1 MTFTENLWQQI
12 KPVYDAILEHP
23 FLNQMAD
30 GSLSRD
36 RFVFYMKQDSL
47 YLQEFSKALAIA
59 GARAPDVESMLF
71 FVGSARTCAIVEQ
84 ALHESYFKDFG
95 VTLDVG
101 RAPSNFA
108 YSSYLL
114 ATASNSSYRVAIAAL
129 LPCFWIYREVG
140 DELVKRATS
149 GLSNNPYAKWI
160 ETYSSEEFSAS
171 VDKAIRFV
179 DAAAEEANDI
189 ERAEMAQAFDYAS
202 RMEWLFWDAAWRLE
216 TWPPYAVTG

>member
-1 MTFTENLWQQI
+1 MSFTDDLWQQI
-12 KPVYDAILEHP
+12 KPVYDAILDHP

-30 GSLSRD
+30 GTLSRE

-47 YLQEFSKALAIA
+47 YLQEFSKALATA
-59 GARAPDVESMLF
+59 GARAPDVDSMLF
-71 FVGSARTCAIVEQ
+71 FVNSAHTCAVVER
-84 ALHESYFKDFG
+84 ALHEGYFKDFG

-140 DELVKRATS
+140 DELVKRAS
-149 GLSNNPYAKWI
+149 AGLAGNPYAKWI
-160 ETYSSEEFSAS
+160 ETYSSEEFSTS
-171 VDKAIRFV
+171 VDKAIRLV
-179 DAAAEEANDI
+179 DNAAAEANDV

-202 RMEWLFWDAAWRLE
+202 RMEWTFWDAAWRLE
-216 TWPPYAVTG
+216 TWPPYEVRA

>member
-1 MTFTENLWQQI
+1 MSFTDNLWQQI

-30 GSLSRD
+30 GTLDRD
-36 RFVFYMKQDSL
+36 KFVFYMKQDAL

-59 GARAPDVESMLF
+59 GARAPETDQMLF
-71 FVGSARTCAIVEQ
+71 FVNSAHTCAVVER
-84 ALHESYFKDFG
+84 ALHEGYFKDFG

-114 ATASNSSYRVAIAAL
+114 ATASNSPYRVAIAAL

-140 DELVKRATS
+140 DELVKRATA
-149 GLSNNPYAKWI
+149 GLSSNPYGKWI

-179 DAAAEEANDI
+179 DLAAEEANEV
-189 ERAEMAQAFDYAS
+189 ERDEMAQAFEYAS

-216 TWPPYAVTG
+216 TWPPYAVAH

>member
-1 MTFTENLWQQI
+1 MSFTDNLWQQI
-12 KPVYDAILEHP
+12 KPTYDAILDHP

-30 GSLSRD
+30 GTLSRE

-59 GARAPDVESMLF
+59 GARAPDVDSMLF
-71 FVGSARTCAIVEQ
+71 FVTSARTCAVVEQ

-101 RAPSNFA
+101 RAPANFA
-108 YSSYLL
+108 YASYLL

-140 DELVKRATS
+140 DELVRRAS
-149 GLSNNPYAKWI
+149 AGLGNNPYAKWI
-160 ETYSSEEFSAS
+160 ETYSSEEFSTS
-171 VDKAIRFV
+171 VDKAIGFV
-179 DAAAEEANDI
+179 DAAAAEANDI

-216 TWPPYAVTG
+216 TWPPHAVQA

>member
-1 MTFTENLWQQI
+1 MSFTDDLWKQI
-12 KPVYDAILEHP
+12 GPIYDSILQHP

-30 GSLSRD
+30 GSLSRE
-36 RFVFYMKQDSL
+36 RFAFYMKQDAL
-47 YLQEFSKALAIA
+47 YLQEFSKALAVA
-59 GARAPDVESMLF
+59 GAKAPATDQMLF
-71 FVGSARTCAIVEQ
+71 FVNSAHTCAIVER
-84 ALHESYFKDFG
+84 ALHEGYFKDFG

-114 ATASNSSYRVAIAAL
+114 ATASNASYRVAIAAL

-140 DELVKRATS
+140 DELVKRAS
-149 GLSNNPYAKWI
+149 AGLSANPYAKWI

-171 VDKAIRFV
+171 VNKAIGFV
-179 DAAAEEANDI
+179 DLAAAEANDL

-202 RMEWLFWDAAWRLE
+202 RMEWAFWDAAWRLE
-216 TWPPYAVTG
+216 TWPPYEVSA

>member
-1 MTFTENLWQQI
+1 MTFTDDLWRSIDPLYAQ
-12 KPVYDAILEHP
+12 VLAHP
-23 FLNQMAD
+23 FIRELSD
-30 GSLSRD
+30 GTLSRE

-59 GARAPDVESMLF
+59 GARAPDVDSMLF

-140 DELVKRATS
+140 DELVKRAS
-149 GLSNNPYAKWI
+149 AGLTGNPYAKWI
-160 ETYSSEEFSAS
+160 ETYSSEEFSSS
-171 VDKAIRFV
+171 VDKAIWFV
-179 DAAAEEANDI
+179 DNAAAEANDV
-189 ERAEMAQAFDYAS
+189 ERAEMAQAFEYAS
-202 RMEWLFWDAAWRLE
+202 RWEWAFWDAAWRLE
-216 TWPPYAVTG
+216 TWPPHEVTA